1 MIDRPDWYLRLG
13 YLIHDVSRL
22 RRMMFDRE
30 LAPLG
35 ITRSQWWVLAF
46 ISRKDGLP
54 QTQLANELDVGKV
67 ALGALIDRLETSGFV
82 VRQADPVDRR
92 VKRVYLT
99 KQARGFLEKLR
110 KETDKFNAQIVSGI
124 QRSQLETT
132 SDALLAMKRN
142 LLAMSGETMSEDS
155 ENADTT
161 KPAKRRKKSLWNSVR
176 SAPAD
181 LRDGTGRSIHRR
193 RRWATACRSFAPMGK
208 PDPTQHGRRTIQIAM
223 MTIAAILLRGRCL
236 ASLALARYSA
246 MTSSGINDTTSQMPS
261 GTMIKSSRYPRTG
274 MKSGMRSIGESA
286 YPATAIARTL
296 AYQGMRGSR
305 AAR

>member
-99 KQARGFLEKLR
+99 RAGARISGKAAQGDRQVQRQNRDRHPAKPVGNYLRCSPCHEAQPAGHVGGNDTRRERERRCRKAGKTTQKKARGATSSQQSLTSAC
-110 KETDKFNAQIVSGI
+110 ETAQVTAARHRHLSLHLVSG
-124 QRSQLETT
+124 RSRP
-132 SDALLAMKRN
+132 SV
-142 LLAMSGETMSEDS
+142 SS
-155 ENADTT
+155 AD
-161 KPAKRRKKSLWNSVR
+161 
-176 SAPAD
+176 D
-181 LRDGTGRSIHRR
+181 
-193 RRWATACRSFAPMGK
+193 
-208 PDPTQHGRRTIQIAM
+208 
-223 MTIAAILLRGRCL
+223 
-236 ASLALARYSA
+236 
-246 MTSSGINDTTSQMPS
+246 
-261 GTMIKSSRYPRTG
+261 
-274 MKSGMRSIGESA
+274 
-286 YPATAIARTL
+286 
-296 AYQGMRGSR
+296 
-305 AAR
+305 